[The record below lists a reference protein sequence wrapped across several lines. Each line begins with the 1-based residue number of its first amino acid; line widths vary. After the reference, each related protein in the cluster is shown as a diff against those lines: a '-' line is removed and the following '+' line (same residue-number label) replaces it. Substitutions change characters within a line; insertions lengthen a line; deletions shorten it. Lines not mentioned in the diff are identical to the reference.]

1 MDHVSNMVVI
11 IKNGYM
17 AKKVSVSVPFSNF
30 KLEIAK
36 LLEKEGF
43 VGQVTNEGKIIKI
56 DLVYIDQ
63 KPRMT
68 EIKRVSKPGLR
79 VYTKSKNIKKVKGG
93 IGLTLVS
100 TPQGVMT
107 GKSARE
113 KKLGGEIICQVW

>member
-17 AKKVSVSVPFSNF
+17 AKKASVVVPHSNF

-36 LLEKEGF
+36 VLEKENF
-43 VGQVTNEGKIIKI
+43 VGLVKKEGNKIEIALIYENRKPKI
-56 DLVYIDQ
+56 
-63 KPRMT
+63 T

-79 VYTKSKNIKKVKGG
+79 IYTKSKNIKKVKGG
-93 IGLTLVS
+93 IGQTLVS

-107 GKSARE
+107 GKDAKA
-113 KKLGGEIICQVW
+113 KKLGGEVICQVW